1 MKNNLM
7 NPIFL
12 KIVLFLSLAGAL
24 CACGGNSGND
34 RIAVASI
41 ARADSIMDSVP
52 EAALRI
58 LSGLDTLSPVS
69 DKARARLTLST
80 ERAKDKCRIKET
92 DDSLISE
99 AVSLFR
105 RCGMEEE
112 EMWSHFYK
120 GVILF
125 NANDFPS
132 AVNESLEALRIARSR
147 DDHFAKGKAFDL
159 MAEIYYRSLNTKES
173 IPLLDSAVNS
183 YSKAGKDNFARY
195 TSISLA
201 TAHTAL
207 GETAMT
213 HKILDSLENV
223 VTSEKDIFYVYI
235 CNNRMLCLTNEGKL
249 NEALDEFRKARKL
262 AGDDV
267 WRVINPSRVGET
279 FLMAGKPDSARRYL
293 AEAEKLPGRISSSP
307 LYHTVMSECLETS
320 GDLRGALRE
329 LRIAYSI
336 SDSMDLKFM
345 GGNLSSV
352 ERAYNDAIH
361 AKNSERISS
370 LVKTLIWV
378 VLAAVIL
385 LLVGLFFWLRG
396 RRRIRKAEDAMQ
408 TMTELY
414 DATVAEREFL
424 KKERD
429 EIKNELE
436 CVSEEKQ
443 ELYDATVAE
452 RESLKKECSE
462 AKNELECISGL
473 KQEIDRLFKA
483 HFDILYNL
491 CEEFLSDGKASKR
504 VMNYFENEIKKIRSK
519 SFTDELIRVVN
530 RNHGNVLSRLQKA
543 LPGVTYQYVVVV
555 AYFMAGFK
563 ARAVALFLDMQVAN
577 YYNVLSRL
585 KARLKKSDAPDCE
598 DIMRAIFNEKGF
610 SAPD

>member
-1 MKNNLM
+1 
-7 NPIFL
+7 
-12 KIVLFLSLAGAL
+12 
-24 CACGGNSGND
+24 
-34 RIAVASI
+34 
-41 ARADSIMDSVP
+41 
-52 EAALRI
+52 
-58 LSGLDTLSPVS
+58 
-69 DKARARLTLST
+69 
-80 ERAKDKCRIKET
+80 
-92 DDSLISE
+92 
-99 AVSLFR
+99 
-105 RCGMEEE
+105 
-112 EMWSHFYK
+112 
-120 GVILF
+120 
-125 NANDFPS
+125 
-132 AVNESLEALRIARSR
+132 
-147 DDHFAKGKAFDL
+147 
-159 MAEIYYRSLNTKES
+159 
-173 IPLLDSAVNS
+173 
-183 YSKAGKDNFARY
+183 
-195 TSISLA
+195 
-201 TAHTAL
+201 
-207 GETAMT
+207 
-213 HKILDSLENV
+213 
-223 VTSEKDIFYVYI
+223 
-235 CNNRMLCLTNEGKL
+235 
-249 NEALDEFRKARKL
+249 
-262 AGDDV
+262 
-267 WRVINPSRVGET
+267 
-279 FLMAGKPDSARRYL
+279 MAGKPDSARRYL
-293 AEAEKLPGRISSSP
+293 AEAEKLPGRVSSSP
-307 LYHTVMSECLETS
+307 LYHTVMSECLETA

-336 SDSMDLKFM
+336 SDSIELKSM
-345 GGNLSSV
+345 GGNLSAV

-361 AKNSERISS
+361 VKNSERISS
-370 LVKTLIWV
+370 LVNTLIWV
-378 VLAAVIL
+378 VLAAAIL

-519 SFTDELIRVVN
+519 HFTDELIRVVN

-598 DIMRAIFNEKGF
+598 DIMRVIFNEKGC
-610 SAPD
+610 SASD